1 MDEQTKNW
9 IKIEKDNK
17 EIYILGTAHVL
28 QDSKL
33 EVEQLIAEVDP
44 DAVCVELCESRYN
57 SLKDKNRWK
66 NLDII
71 KVIREGKGFLLFA
84 NMILTSFQKRI
95 GTDLESAPGDE
106 MIAAFEIAEQK
117 GKKVVLADRDINVTL
132 RRAWRL
138 SSFSDK
144 MKIVDALFEVA
155 VIVVDQAADDAEEH
169 REGDHARDDKRSSP
183 AHIGDDARDDDRGR
197 SAAKP
202 RPGMDQTAG
211 QGPLAASHPMGHGPT
226 ERRPRARL

>member
-33 EVEQLIAEVDP
+33 EVGQLIAEVDP

-144 MKIVDALFEVA
+144 MKIVDALFEALFSKEEIKKEDVKELLNGKDMMNEMMSA
-155 VIVVDQAADDAEEH
+155 FAE
-169 REGDHARDDKRSSP
+169 KLFTRSSFLT
-183 AHIGDDARDDDRGR
+183 GR
-197 SAAKP
+197 
-202 RPGMDQTAG
+202 
-211 QGPLAASHPMGHGPT
+211 
-226 ERRPRARL
+226 